1 MIAPMKFACMFLKRD
16 TVASTTLISPLL
28 LRNNTFAT
36 ALQAELASSKKALRQ
51 AVNQLQA
58 LEAEQGPDNIPSVLR
73 GGQERGGNGGNR
85 NSSHA
90 SPSGPYPSTPQQ
102 PTNSSS
108 SFSSNSSSFSSTPSS
123 TPGGGT
129 SGSNSSGN
137 GVGDR
142 VARIRLRMQELLAE
156 VGRQGALLHQRDLR
170 IADLEAD
177 ASRHAAAYAQALA
190 TMPPSS
196 TSSSSSSSGGGRPNA
211 SSPRRSGAFSSA
223 ANGAPSP
230 PTSTGVASSSSGT
243 TAAAVAPAVQL
254 HELTHL
260 KCAVLEYVLA
270 DPEDCAKKQQLTA
283 VMARLLHFT
292 KRETEAALAVANP
305 DVADYD
311 PLSFLGGFLA
321 ST

>member
-1 MIAPMKFACMFLKRD
+1 M
-16 TVASTTLISPLL
+16 
-28 LRNNTFAT
+28 
-36 ALQAELASSKKALRQ
+36 
-51 AVNQLQA
+51 NQLQA
-58 LEAEQGPDNIPSVLR
+58 LEAEQEPDNIPPVFR
-73 GGQERGGNGGNR
+73 GKGHNHSTSYGGGGSFDHNDHHQGGRGGNGNNR
-85 NSSHA
+85 SSGRT
-90 SPSGPYPSTPQQ
+90 SRGPSSSSSGPYPSTPQQ
-102 PTNSSS
+102 PTTSSYTPS
-108 SFSSNSSSFSSTPSS
+108 SHSSSFSSTPGS
-123 TPGGGT
+123 TPGG
-129 SGSNSSGN
+129 SINSSGGN

-190 TMPPSS
+190 PLPPSS
-196 TSSSSSSSGGGRPNA
+196 TSSSSSSSGGGN
-211 SSPRRSGAFSSA
+211 SN
-223 ANGAPSP
+223 NG
-230 PTSTGVASSSSGT
+230 SSSGGSG
-243 TAAAVAPAVQL
+243 A

-305 DVADYD
+305 EVAEYD

-321 ST
+321 SS